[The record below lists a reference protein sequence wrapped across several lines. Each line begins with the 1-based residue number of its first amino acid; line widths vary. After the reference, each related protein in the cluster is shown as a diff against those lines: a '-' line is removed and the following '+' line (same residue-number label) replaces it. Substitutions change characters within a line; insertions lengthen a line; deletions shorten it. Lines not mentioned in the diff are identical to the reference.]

1 MERFQ
6 GVLGIIA
13 ILGLMVLISK
23 YRRKINWR
31 IIGSALAL
39 QALMGFLVIKWEPGA
54 AALEWF
60 AGKVTDVIHF
70 ADAGT
75 EFVFGPLMAEDFP
88 FMFAVRVLPVQEK

>member
-31 IIGSALAL
+31 IIDRH
-39 QALMGFLVIKWEPGA
+39 WCC
-54 AALEWF
+54 
-60 AGKVTDVIHF
+60 
-70 ADAGT
+70 
-75 EFVFGPLMAEDFP
+75 
-88 FMFAVRVLPVQEK
+88 RR